1 MNKKNQIPKVVKLIS
16 DIPIMKSILLSLFL
30 ILTFSQAWAQEL
42 IQYEVISN
50 TLNLRSESSS
60 DGEIILEL
68 KKGDLVSLLE
78 KDKSGWW
85 FIEFEGSY
93 GYVYSKSL
101 KKDPYTGWQRKKI
114 ESGESPDCENYDKQ
128 YDYNLDNYLKINV
141 GSHTN
146 VVVKLMQKRYD
157 GDICIRMAFVRRKES
172 AILKNIPEGNYYL
185 KIAYGNDW
193 RQKIIDNQCIGKF
206 MRNAHYEIGKERL
219 DYHTIDRFDRIQIP
233 SFELQLDMISV
244 RSKGKNFDVNQISEA
259 EFNK

>member
-185 KIAYGNDW
+185 KIAYGKNWLSKVEDS
-193 RQKIIDNQCIGKF
+193 QCVGKF
-206 MRNAHYEIGKERL
+206 IRNPIYEKGDEIL
-219 DYHTIDRFDRIQIP
+219 DYKLKYDNGGYSIP
-233 SFELQLDMISV
+233 SFRLSLDVVSTGV
-244 RSKGKNFDVNQISEA
+244 SSSFNSEKISEGD
-259 EFNK
+259 FNL